1 MSGPKVSV
9 YSVSYHARRMIIARR
24 MRELEELERRR
35 REAEEAR
42 QRELKRV
49 AELRGKLTQA
59 KERVASVKANISA
72 LSAPAEE
79 VTRHIQGTGLT
90 ERIQQLRASLDN
102 VSSLIADSNRLKDSK
117 SLEEALSSVTQQLD
131 KAHEEQEDIKDD
143 ISAYDETLEK
153 VLNQKLSDFL
163 RTLGDEPKPEPV
175 QLDESTQAML
185 ADALDLAN
193 QKWLPQNLRSEL
205 SALRKRAETMPPTSI
220 RSLVEIELMPVMRR
234 CEKYRK
240 TWQDYGEE
248 YDKLYRKYE
257 ALAEMNGHAEKVE
270 MVSFG
275 ESAIPELKKLIAVEE
290 AQAQEAAERA
300 YIIEALDE
308 VMVEMGYSVWG
319 RREGV
324 RRNGSQFKKSL
335 YQYSSDAAIDVTYA
349 SNGQITMELGKM
361 DTSDRLPSKAEEA
374 ELTVEMTSFCQDF
387 AEIEKRLAARG
398 VTVGNRVSMAP
409 PSSAYAQ
416 IINVNDYEKQEQAVT
431 EKEETRRTVRTTKRT
446 MAVSS
451 DN

>member
-1 MSGPKVSV
+1 
-9 YSVSYHARRMIIARR
+9 
-24 MRELEELERRR
+24 
-35 REAEEAR
+35 
-42 QRELKRV
+42 
-49 AELRGKLTQA
+49 
-59 KERVASVKANISA
+59 
-72 LSAPAEE
+72 
-79 VTRHIQGTGLT
+79 
-90 ERIQQLRASLDN
+90 
-102 VSSLIADSNRLKDSK
+102 
-117 SLEEALSSVTQQLD
+117 
-131 KAHEEQEDIKDD
+131 
-143 ISAYDETLEK
+143 
-153 VLNQKLSDFL
+153 
-163 RTLGDEPKPEPV
+163 
-175 QLDESTQAML
+175 
-185 ADALDLAN
+185 
-193 QKWLPQNLRSEL
+193 
-205 SALRKRAETMPPTSI
+205 
-220 RSLVEIELMPVMRR
+220 
-234 CEKYRK
+234 
-240 TWQDYGEE
+240 
-248 YDKLYRKYE
+248 
-257 ALAEMNGHAEKVE
+257 
-270 MVSFG
+270 
-275 ESAIPELKKLIAVEE
+275 
-290 AQAQEAAERA
+290 
-300 YIIEALDE
+300 
-308 VMVEMGYSVWG
+308 MVEMGYSVWG